1 MDLQCDAEK
10 QVVSPSLLPQK
21 WEMEHIENFFDER
34 FAFMD
39 SEWLPRSSQWWNFIE
54 FHFNVIGC
62 LLYSVRLI
70 KINCTVFAN
79 HCAVFDIQHT

>member
-1 MDLQCDAEK
+1 MDSQRDAEK
-10 QVVSPSLLPQK
+10 QVVSLSLLPQK
-21 WEMEHIENFFDER
+21 WEMEYIENFFDER

-39 SEWLPRSSQWWNFIE
+39 SEWLATSWWNFIE
-54 FHFNVIGC
+54 FHFNFIGC